1 MQFQFNSD
9 NQIDGDTTMSARI
22 EEVVRARLG
31 RVEGRLTRVEVHVG
45 DVSGPRNGVDD
56 KRCVIEARPAGMSPI
71 SATDHAS
78 SVEAA
83 AAAAADKVLAA
94 FERQVGKRTDRKGH

>member
-1 MQFQFNSD
+1 MQCQFNSD

-94 FERQVGKRTDRKGH
+94 FERQVGKWTDRKGH